1 MSDEKTQSIERLTL
15 AKADIVVAQLIHLEN
30 QMSAAQ
36 IQSVRKA
43 LRDAAE
49 LVQELRDIA
58 SGKMKI
64 EGTKDPLVYYQ
75 AKGSQPTPNVE
86 SQTGN
91 MRLGRPREI
100 NRYVPIESVW
110 AIRVSDDKNWH
121 DRFRIVDSYQN
132 AMALKVLFN
141 V

>member
-1 MSDEKTQSIERLTL
+1 MSDEKTQTIERLTL

-58 SGKMKI
+58 AGKTKI
-64 EGTKDPLVYYQ
+64 EATKEPLVYYHIKDGKVS
-75 AKGSQPTPNVE
+75 ASIE
-86 SQTGN
+86 EQTSG
-91 MRLGRPREI
+91 MRLGKPREI
-100 NRYVPIESVW
+100 SRYVPIDPVW
-110 AIRVSDDKNWH
+110 AIRISDDKHWH

-132 AMALKVLFN
+132 AMAMKVLFN

>member
-1 MSDEKTQSIERLTL
+1 MSDEKTQAIERLTL
-15 AKADIVVAQLIHLEN
+15 AKADIVIAQLIHLEN
-30 QMSAAQ
+30 QMSAPQ

-58 SGKMKI
+58 SGKVKVKDDTEPLIYYYTDGNSPSAGI
-64 EGTKDPLVYYQ
+64 E
-75 AKGSQPTPNVE
+75 E
-86 SQTGN
+86 QTSK

-100 NRYVPIESVW
+100 RRYVLIDPVW
-110 AIRVSDDKNWH
+110 AIRVNDEKNWH
-121 DRFRIVDSYQN
+121 DRFRIVDTYQN
-132 AMALKVLFN
+132 AMAMKVLFN